1 MGTPEIF
8 LEHKRGERHQRF
20 MKVQPGRQ
28 LFLIGS
34 SKEADL
40 RISGEGITGCH
51 AALRYRA
58 PHWYVCDLS
67 GTESLRVG
75 EQSVSEVKVDGK
87 ATVEINGHRFQL
99 FTKEKDNALFKDS
112 EGRGDLALHQVVI
125 RTKSG
130 RVVETQLLR
139 ATESFAYTDGEATR
153 SMPAP
158 RDGKWLRT
166 EIGTRI
172 IQQRLVGSQEIALAE
187 AVTFDRDLRKPMV
200 AALLLLFMLASMV
213 WIVSPSSEKKPEV
226 ALDKKSM
233 DVIFNAKAIKKKRVE
248 AQKVTKAAKAKAGGT
263 SETATAP
270 PAARSMP
277 EESMAPKPVDK
288 PSAALTSLRQ
298 AGLKSLVGKI
308 AKRANKQ
315 GVMVAAQ
322 GVTPDTVGAGRAF
335 FSNGTSTV
343 GGGGSAAKEG
353 PQYRLGGIATKGRAG
368 GVGNVKDG
376 TALAGGSVG
385 TGNVVALV
393 DEETVVE
400 GGLDRDAI
408 AEVIRRNIG
417 QIRYCYERQ
426 LSSNPELYGKILVKW
441 TIGSA
446 GEVGGLK
453 VDTTTLKSAMVEGCI
468 MRRMASWQFPVPK
481 GGTQVNVTYPF
492 LFKAN

>member
-8 LEHKRGERHQRF
+8 LEHKRGERHQKFLR
-20 MKVQPGRQ
+20 VSPGRH
-28 LFLIGS
+28 LFVIGS
-34 SKEADL
+34 SKDADF
-40 RISGEGITGCH
+40 RIAGEGIAGCH

-67 GTESLRVG
+67 GTESLKVG
-75 EQSVSEVKVDGK
+75 DRSFSEVKVDGK
-87 ATVEINGHRFQL
+87 AAVEINGHRFQL
-99 FTKEKDNALFKDS
+99 FTREKEHELFKDS
-112 EGRGDLALHQVVI
+112 EGRGDLALHQVVV
-125 RTKSG
+125 RTKAG
-130 RVVETQLLR
+130 RVVETHLLR
-139 ATESFAYTDGEATR
+139 ASESFVYTDGEATR
-153 SMPAP
+153 SMPSP
-158 RDGKWLRT
+158 KDGKWLRT
-166 EIGTRI
+166 EVGSRVV
-172 IQQRLVGSQEIALAE
+172 QQRLVASQEIVAAE
-187 AVTFDRDLRKPMV
+187 RMSFDRDLRKPAL

-213 WIVSPSSEKKPEV
+213 WIVSPSDKKPEIV
-226 ALDKKSM
+226 LDKKST

-248 AQKVTKAAKAKAGGT
+248 SQKVVKTAKAKAGGT

-270 PAARSMP
+270 PVAKSMP
-277 EESMAPKPVDK
+277 EESMAPKAADK

-315 GVMVAAQ
+315 GVLVAAQ

-335 FSNGTSTV
+335 YSNGTSTV
-343 GGGGSAAKEG
+343 GGGGQAAKEG
-353 PQYRLGGIATKGRAG
+353 PTYRLGGVATKGRAG
-368 GVGNVKDG
+368 GTGNFKDG

-441 TIGSA
+441 TIGAS